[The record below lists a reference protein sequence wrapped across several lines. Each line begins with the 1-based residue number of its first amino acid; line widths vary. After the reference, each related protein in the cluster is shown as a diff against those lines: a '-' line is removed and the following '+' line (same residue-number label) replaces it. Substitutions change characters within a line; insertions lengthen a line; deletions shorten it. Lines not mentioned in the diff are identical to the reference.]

1 MINSL
6 LLNMHDNNHR
16 LKDIL
21 LPQGDTPAFR
31 QARAKA
37 MSRPG
42 CPDQCR
48 CFKGIPYEE
57 GLRLKEEWDIRASLT
72 TGMWSLSCA
81 HPNTR
86 GWRPLLWRRGI
97 LGAIVSSHGAST
109 LGIKVPSMSLKM
121 AGINSPFSL
130 LLQGTYAQRVP
141 QRADFLKSF
150 PVENRL
156 VYANSPRSGMEAKV
170 LSMLGESGHGA

>member
-1 MINSL
+1 M
-6 LLNMHDNNHR
+6 
-16 LKDIL
+16 

-86 GWRPLLWRRGI
+86 GWRASTVATGHPWRYSQLSRGI
-97 LGAIVSSHGAST
+97 HPGDQGA
-109 LGIKVPSMSLKM
+109 MSLKLKM